1 MEISSFKVIPK
12 LRLIWEAI
20 RQIDPVKL
28 PPCCTSIKKAL
39 VPFLLCYETRT
50 NSFVFSL
57 SDLRRRYSKSWPHIL
72 GIEEPTRTHHL
83 NLKVCGVDSAI
94 AQNRYLF
101 HVFKLFYGVAKHA
114 AAVQYEKL
122 MSPWA
127 PSARIFISKEDADS
141 ITDLVRLRSILRI
154 AAS

>member
-1 MEISSFKVIPK
+1 MSTAGKRSNTISTSLCNAIATYSWRYGIWYQVPYLDLFSVRVTIVLEAWVLGARQPCSPSTQGVPLPMLVMEGTLQST
-12 LRLIWEAI
+12 IW
-20 RQIDPVKL
+20 
-28 PPCCTSIKKAL
+28 
-39 VPFLLCYETRT
+39 
-50 NSFVFSL
+50 
-57 SDLRRRYSKSWPHIL
+57 H
-72 GIEEPTRTHHL
+72 
-83 NLKVCGVDSAI
+83 LKVCGVDSAI